1 MDLPSNNAPAAEQ
14 RREEPTLLALL
25 SAIAHRA
32 SDTQLVAACVTSL
45 LGAAA
50 LVLFG
55 RDWWRLALPLASV
68 ACFALWA
75 IAERDGSQRQA
86 VRAMKTL
93 AAVAGVLSAFA
104 FALVLLTSA
113 LGTWIS

>member
-1 MDLPSNNAPAAEQ
+1 MNLPSHDAPAAEQ
-14 RREEPTLLALL
+14 RLEEPTLLTLL
-25 SAIAHRA
+25 SAVAHRA
-32 SDTQLVAACVTSL
+32 NDTQLVVACGVSL

-50 LVLFG
+50 LVLFA
-55 RDWWRLALPLASV
+55 RDWWRLALPLATV

-75 IAERDGSQRQA
+75 IAERDGSQRAA
-86 VRAMKTL
+86 VRMLKTL